1 MADARSHDLSDAT
14 TPDQGS
20 EEQKVIAIVKPPL
33 PPEKVQK
40 EKGWERE
47 IVENALLLLFYR

>member
-1 MADARSHDLSDAT
+1 MADAGGHDLSEPVT
-14 TPDQGS
+14 RDQGS
-20 EEQKVIAIVKPPL
+20 QEQQVIAIVKPPL
-33 PPEKVQK
+33 PPDKVQK